1 MKTYGKFLKEIRE
14 DKNISIEDVS
24 KMTKIKVEHLSAIE
38 NENIDDVLI
47 PSYARMKVLNYAR
60 YLEADIGKVLKLFD
74 MHKLDIKDK
83 KSILFTSKAKKKYK
97 KKILVNK
104 IVFQIIGTVIFISA
118 IFIIGINLSQEIK
131 TQREKMKASP
141 QEIAQ
146 ISEVKKIEKEKIK
159 ENNSNE
165 IHDNFHYK
173 DEELLSKYITNNKKS
188 KWIVRPKF
196 IKEQ

>member
-74 MHKLDIKDK
+74 MHKLDVKDK

>member
-74 MHKLDIKDK
+74 MHKLDVKDK

-146 ISEVKKIEKEKIK
+146 ISEVKKIEKEKIN